1 MVTVRC
7 RLISQMMTA
16 IPQAKKAEL
25 IMMRKVVD
33 MERDWTKPMMVS
45 VFTSPALGST
55 EYELTLR
62 A

>member
-1 MVTVRC
+1 
-7 RLISQMMTA
+7 MMTA